1 MYATDGDFF
10 IRRLPFPLLQ
20 CQSLPTAYQILQI
33 FINLSMNSKNIFLLT
48 VKHRLNY
55 LFTCFQ

>member
-1 MYATDGDFF
+1 MYAMDGDFF
-10 IRRLPFPLLQ
+10 IRRLPFTLLQ

-33 FINLSMNSKNIFLLT
+33 FINLSMNSKEIFLLT
-48 VKHRLNY
+48 VKHKLYY